1 MKKGLNLRAS
11 YNKVNEDLS
20 KLFDERGVPRNWTV
34 PFVEGHDMAAHIK
47 AVGSVADDHGTL
59 AASFVTSAHHAGGR
73 GQGSAD
79 GSTQGHSVD
88 KLRQVHIPAND
99 EKAIRVIADA
109 RSLLNQISELLGKDE
124 PTVVT
129 ARSQL
134 SLAARSNGQGM
145 TLYDFA
151 VLIIQLLHPPVQ
163 AVAQRHALV
172 KAHHTG
178 NSKHLMQ
185 RTGPRHG
192 MPPEESE
199 EGDDEE
205 QPESEATPQG
215 GAASSSAAPPAN
227 AAPANAAPAPAG
239 LARPGAAMP
248 QNTQQVIQTLQQKQ
262 QGQ

>member
-34 PFVEGHDMAAHIK
+34 PFTEGHDASAHIK
-47 AVGSVADDHGTL
+47 AVGATADDHSGL
-59 AASFVTSAHHAGGR
+59 AASFVTSAHHPGGR
-73 GQGSAD
+73 GYRSAD

-88 KLRQVHIPAND
+88 KLRQVHIPKDD
-99 EKAIRVIADA
+99 EMAIRVIADA
-109 RSLLNQISELLGKDE
+109 RTLLNQIAELLGKDE
-124 PTVVT
+124 PAVVT

-134 SLAARSNGQGM
+134 NLAARSNGQGM

-178 NSKHLMQ
+178 NSKHLTQ
-185 RTGPRHG
+185 RTAPRHG
-192 MPPEESE
+192 MPPEEESE
-199 EGDDEE
+199 EGDEE
-205 QPESEATPQG
+205 EPPESEQN
-215 GAASSSAAPPAN
+215 APEAG
-227 AAPANAAPAPAG
+227 APANAVPPANPAQSATAG
-239 LARPGAAMP
+239 LARPGVAVAP
-248 QNTQQVIQTLQQKQ
+248 QNTQQVISAIQSKQ
-262 QGQ
+262 GR

>member
-1 MKKGLNLRAS
+1 MKTKGINLRAS
-11 YNKVNEDLS
+11 YNRVNEDLS
-20 KLFDERGVPRNWTV
+20 KLFDERGIKRTFSV
-34 PFVEGHDMAAHIK
+34 PFTAGQMSDHIK
-47 AVGSVADDHGTL
+47 AVGKVADDHGGL

-73 GQGSAD
+73 GYGSTD

-88 KLRQVHIPAND
+88 KLRATHIPKDD
-99 EKAIRVIADA
+99 EMAIRVIADA
-109 RSLLNQISELLGKDE
+109 RTLLNQIAELLGKDE

-134 SLAARSNGQGM
+134 NLAASSNGQGM

-163 AVAQRHALV
+163 AVARRHALV

-178 NSKHLMQ
+178 NSNHLTQ

-192 MPPEESE
+192 MPPEDDSE
-199 EGDDEE
+199 EGEDE
-205 QPESEATPQG
+205 QTPESEATPPT
-215 GAASSSAAPPAN
+215 AAPANANAAPAN
-227 AAPANAAPAPAG
+227 AAPANAAPTAG

-248 QNTQQVIQTLQQKQ
+248 QNPHQVIQTLQQKQ
-262 QGQ
+262 QG